1 MAPTQSSLSG
11 ERNLKGGNQLNGAS
25 PGSTSTHGGESF
37 MLSGSEMA
45 KNAMKLKVALPFTAD
60 NKVNPIP
67 VMEEVLMTAIM
78 FDPTSRFKSN
88 NPLCTP
94 IEKVEDIAKISES
107 NIEKYV
113 MDLQTIASKK
123 QFVFFLVLETTA
135 SFQQLK
141 FNKKLFNWLQDNN
154 YWIYFHTMNTNFT
167 VSLGWFMGMHPT
179 LSSRDALS
187 ELLNQYFEME
197 DIEFNLITTSQ
208 FYITKDKKKVNT
220 KVVELHVDAN
230 DAERT
235 CKLLSRLWFDQ
246 TFLKEIENHSVGLS
260 IEFIPSIQRGV
271 IDVPTFRKCLRRHH
285 EFATNTIGVSI
296 VGIGGL
302 DVSIQCMGTTVTLAK
317 MIKKLQH
324 DGKPLI
330 CGIKLTKFTN
340 TEGRYLLLTQKALV
354 DKAEEKFDKLIENLA
369 KEGHLDKFQIDGKFL
384 RHVNQVQSKAIATYA
399 ASLKARFKPPET
411 VHVPP

>member
-1 MAPTQSSLSG
+1 MSWICKP
-11 ERNLKGGNQLNGAS
+11 S
-25 PGSTSTHGGESF
+25 P
-37 MLSGSEMA
+37 
-45 KNAMKLKVALPFTAD
+45 
-60 NKVNPIP
+60 
-67 VMEEVLMTAIM
+67 
-78 FDPTSRFKSN
+78 RR
-88 NPLCTP
+88 
-94 IEKVEDIAKISES
+94 
-107 NIEKYV
+107 
-113 MDLQTIASKK
+113 K

-154 YWIYFHTMNTNFT
+154 YWIYFHAMNTNFT

-179 LSSRDALS
+179 LSSRDAFS

-197 DIEFNLITTSQ
+197 DIEFNLITTGQ

-220 KVVELHVDAN
+220 KVVELHVDTN

-235 CKLLSRLWFDQ
+235 RELLSRLWFDQ
-246 TFLKEIENHSVGLS
+246 TFVEEIENRSVGLS
-260 IEFIPSIQRGV
+260 IEFIPLIQRGV
-271 IDVPTFRKCLRRHH
+271 IDVPTFRECLRRHH

-302 DVSIQCMGTTVTLAK
+302 DVSIQRMGTTVTLAK
-317 MIKKLQH
+317 MIKQLQH

-330 CGIKLTKFTN
+330 CGIEPTKFTN

-384 RHVNQVQSKAIATYA
+384 RHVNQVQSKAVATYA

-411 VHVPP
+411 VHVPPNPRPSLRLVTPGTVLHLLNSTKRISQTSREMSHPAAVMPTKSSARNWVANLSTRVPTMPPYLPHLQVQPKLNSPMSALNSKQQSRTCKHPLPRYSVRSNTTTI